1 MLCGSLDGRGVWQR
15 TDTCLN
21 MIESLN
27 CSLETITTLLIGYTP
42 IQNKSVLKI
51 NKKIL
56 CIYYSIR
63 IIFLSF
69 FFFFFILWTYST
81 KGKKWVLPWD
91 LMWCFSGVP
100 LTLYTKPV
108 THFPS
113 DSQPG
118 LLLSLLSY
126 NARNAFSPRVS
137 ESLITEQSLY
147 LSFCLFHNSQV

>member
-21 MIESLN
+21 TIESLH

-56 CIYYSIR
+56 CVYYSIR

-69 FFFFFILWTYST
+69 FFFFFFYSLDLLN
-81 KGKKWVLPWD
+81 KRKEVSFAMRFNVVL
-91 LMWCFSGVP
+91 FRS
-100 LTLYTKPV
+100 
-108 THFPS
+108 
-113 DSQPG
+113 
-118 LLLSLLSY
+118 SL
-126 NARNAFSPRVS
+126 NTV
-137 ESLITEQSLY
+137 
-147 LSFCLFHNSQV
+147 H